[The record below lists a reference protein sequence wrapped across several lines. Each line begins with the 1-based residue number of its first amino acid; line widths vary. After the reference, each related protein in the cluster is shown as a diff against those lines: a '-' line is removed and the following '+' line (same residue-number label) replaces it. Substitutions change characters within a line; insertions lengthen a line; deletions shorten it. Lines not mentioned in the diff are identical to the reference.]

1 MVQFWNVL
9 YEKVLL
15 EFMYVNKLNWAV
27 PKLEVTKDNCSVL
40 SSEDAS
46 RDDNSVPVNGDNE
59 RSKKS
64 NSTTSFSDSFNFSP
78 SSLSI
83 EVEVEIEADRKQ
95 IIPLGGTY
103 NDGLLTVMLECMC
116 VMSVRLV
123 CDVCVLAGV
132 CVYVCMDGCAY
143 VCICV
148 CVCVCMCSVCVCM
161 CVWVFV
167 CMCICMWAWFCTLF
181 LKSSI
186 NIISYVCKHL
196 YYYHSLPE
204 RFHLCAY

>member
-1 MVQFWNVL
+1 MKACKEVNAIHPNPYSAYTLLLFNKLTYDLALKCAEQVGRSLSEDMVQFWNVL

-95 IIPLGGTY
+95 IIPLGG
-103 NDGLLTVMLECMC
+103 M
-116 VMSVRLV
+116 
-123 CDVCVLAGV
+123 
-132 CVYVCMDGCAY
+132 VY
-143 VCICV
+143 
-148 CVCVCMCSVCVCM
+148 
-161 CVWVFV
+161 
-167 CMCICMWAWFCTLF
+167 
-181 LKSSI
+181 
-186 NIISYVCKHL
+186 
-196 YYYHSLPE
+196 
-204 RFHLCAY
+204 